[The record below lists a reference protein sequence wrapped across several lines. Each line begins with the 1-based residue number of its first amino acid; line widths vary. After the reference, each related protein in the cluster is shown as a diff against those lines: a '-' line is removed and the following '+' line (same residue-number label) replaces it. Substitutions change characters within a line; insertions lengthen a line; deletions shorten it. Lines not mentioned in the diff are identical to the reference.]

1 VLNVDLQSAPDQ
13 LYVFLPGWRSNS
25 PCQALAIEDASRNLS
40 VRERVAM
47 ELVEQTSITGDAN
60 SPAEATERGALV
72 GR

>member
-1 VLNVDLQSAPDQ
+1 ML
-13 LYVFLPGWRSNS
+13 R
-25 PCQALAIEDASRNLS
+25 EKLS